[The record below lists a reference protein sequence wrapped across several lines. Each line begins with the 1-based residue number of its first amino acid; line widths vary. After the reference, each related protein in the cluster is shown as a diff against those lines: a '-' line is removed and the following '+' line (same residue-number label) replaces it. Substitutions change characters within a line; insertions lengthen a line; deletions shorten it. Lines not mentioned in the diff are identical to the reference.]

1 MTAPVTTAVPA
12 AGLSP
17 AAVKR
22 VRPLVREM
30 LTRVPAFSQL
40 GQDEQQ
46 KLANDMVRLVAYL
59 DDPNGV
65 VSETKASEPLATA
78 QADANEQTRRNLS
91 ASPGF
96 AGKDFVAGAAQQGTD
111 QFVRLVQNVDFPAF
125 VGGLINNVFRSIV
138 ETSIEQMRAY
148 AELVA
153 NVAKSASEYMNENI
167 GLGQGRDYLVDRFPD
182 LLDLKVEDN
191 GNSRLS
197 VRADDSEQALRDI
210 HNTMGLP
217 GEPLDGIDDEEQE
230 LMLVNAARLAM
241 AKSRQQL
248 LASMVLLGINRIVV
262 TDGSI
267 VAKVRFDMRATDEA
281 KRRYRASA
289 YDRQTSRNKNV
300 SEFSRAA
307 KSASSA
313 SSPALMTRRMG
324 LSDSRPKPP
333 NILRSSSPISRSR
346 NGFSSSKAAINRLS
360 SSSSSAIRLRSS
372 VVPRFFWPLSRSKR
386 RSMTVMSLSMS
397 SDSMELRS
405 RAGSMRSSG
414 WGTFSSSKARTT
426 SSSAS
431 LAAMA
436 FKRGPLRPLLAA
448 PLPKPAMSL

>member
-300 SEFSRAA
+300 SAFGGSFLGFGGGSVNVNEQSHVATVSTSVDESSESKLDLNARLQGEVRVNF
-307 KSASSA
+307 KSDYLPLEKMAT
-313 SSPALMTRRMG
+313 PEMIG
-324 LSDSRPKPP
+324 
-333 NILRSSSPISRSR
+333 
-346 NGFSSSKAAINRLS
+346 AIQGN
-360 SSSSSAIRLRSS
+360 
-372 VVPRFFWPLSRSKR
+372 
-386 RSMTVMSLSMS
+386 
-397 SDSMELRS
+397 
-405 RAGSMRSSG
+405 
-414 WGTFSSSKARTT
+414 
-426 SSSAS
+426 
-431 LAAMA
+431 
-436 FKRGPLRPLLAA
+436 AA
-448 PLPKPAMSL
+448 PTPPRGMAAPGAPPTVPAGGPAA